1 MKKLFSFVLALTL
14 LLTAAAVSVSGDTGQ
29 VADASV
35 MTAAEDVTDGNL
47 LPLFAGSL
55 LDGTYPVSMRSSS
68 SMFKADHCELLVAD
82 GRLSVLLYLA
92 SSSYLYLYPGSAEDA
107 ASADEADYLLPEETE
122 DGMRVF
128 TLPLEALDA
137 PVSCAAYSR
146 KKELWY
152 DRTLLFESS
161 SLPLP
166 AFAEGFIT
174 YPGDLALKDGE
185 YSAAVALSGGSGKAF
200 LRSPAKLLVKD
211 GEVLAEL
218 VWSSPNYDYMI
229 VGAEKYLPVN
239 TEGNSVFLVPVLC
252 FDHPVSVIAD
262 TVAMSTP
269 HEISYSLTVSVP
281 MS

>member
-1 MKKLFSFVLALTL
+1 MKKLLSFCLTLIL
-14 LLTAAAVSVSGDTGQ
+14 LLTVAGVSAFGDTGQ

-35 MTAAEDVTDGNL
+35 MTAVEDVTDGDL
-47 LPLFAGSL
+47 EPLYAESL

-68 SMFKADHCELLVAD
+68 SMFKADHCELLVED
-82 GRLSVLLYLA
+82 GSLSVLLCMA
-92 SSSYLYLYPGSAEDA
+92 SSSYLYLYPGSAEEA
-107 ASADEADYLLPEETE
+107 ASAVEADYLLPEETE

-137 PVSCAAYSR
+137 PVFCAAFSR

-161 SLPLP
+161 SLPLT
-166 AFAEGFIT
+166 AFAEGVIT
-174 YPGDLALKDGE
+174 YPDDLALEDGE
-185 YSAAVALSGGSGKAF
+185 YLAEVTLGGGSGKAS
-200 LRSPAKLLVKD
+200 LQSPAMLIAED

-229 VGAEKYLPVN
+229 VGNEKYLPVN
-239 TEGNSVFLVPVLC
+239 TEGNSVFLIPVLC

-269 HEISYSLTVSVP
+269 HEICYTVTVSVP
-281 MS
+281 LS